1 MYRRRLPNMA
11 SGERSGGM
19 MSSAGLIQY
28 HESEDNRAVRI
39 DAKTIIAVSIAMGF
53 VVQAL
58 NFAYA

>member
-1 MYRRRLPNMA
+1 MA

-28 HESEDNRAVRI
+28 YESEDNRAVRM
-39 DAKTIIAVSIAMGF
+39 DAKTIMAVSIAVGF

>member
-1 MYRRRLPNMA
+1 MS

-28 HESEDNRAVRI
+28 YESEDRRAIRI
-39 DAKTIIAVSIAMGF
+39 DAKTILAVSIAFGF

-58 NFAYA
+58 NFAYM